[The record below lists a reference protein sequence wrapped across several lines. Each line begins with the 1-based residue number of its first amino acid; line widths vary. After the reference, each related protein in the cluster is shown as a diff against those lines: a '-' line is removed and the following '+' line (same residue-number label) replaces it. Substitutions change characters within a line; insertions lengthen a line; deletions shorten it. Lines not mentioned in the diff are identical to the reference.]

1 MDGSDMR
8 EKASSVVERLVAVH
22 AFLTGGPGVMNAD
35 VSVQGGLV
43 NKRGSTFVTH
53 FSFRNDVKMFPLH
66 VNLLVAFT
74 LEA

>member
-8 EKASSVVERLVAVH
+8 EKAGSVVERLVAVH

-43 NKRGSTFVTH
+43 NKRGSTFL
-53 FSFRNDVKMFPLH
+53 RRK
-66 VNLLVAFT
+66 
-74 LEA
+74 